1 MKNYITIILFVLL
14 VSCIKSTDTTTKKN
28 IAENAQTKYR
38 NYDFNISI
46 NVQHLQ
52 YAPDFNYK
60 YLINLKWEHDKKNNL
75 IFYKG
80 KLLQRVNYVYKFNKK
95 ILPYNRERVPKD
107 TLQYLLNN
115 KQLDSI
121 YTLTAKIFQPE
132 FENLSKDSVNYP
144 PIYDGYWTEI
154 EFKNINEV
162 VYKATLSGI
171 SDEKT
176 LYNYHNL
183 LIYLKSLET
192 KRVFIPGVDSRKALI
207 ESEKKQIKKKKT
219 TP

>member
-1 MKNYITIILFVLL
+1 MKYVITIILFVLL
-14 VSCIKSTDTTTKKN
+14 GSCIKSNDKTTKE
-28 IAENAQTKYR
+28 IAEKVQTKYR
-38 NYDFNISI
+38 NYDFHVSV

-52 YAPDFNYK
+52 FAPDFNYK
-60 YLINLKWEHDKKNNL
+60 YLINLKWERDAKNNL

-80 KLLQRVNYVYKFNKK
+80 KLLQRVNYVYRFNKD

-192 KRVFIPGVDSRKALI
+192 KREYIPGVDSRKALI